1 MTGHEHFPYVRCRSS
16 PPAPPL
22 WQALPQA
29 LADAPVK
36 PRTSRKS
43 DIQGYCRTRNGYIS
57 RTWCQAYLNIWM
69 AERLLLLEAAG
80 SEVQPANLHKSKFL
94 SEALSQ
100 IVISECVQVCYWC
113 ELVCGLARID
123 LM

>member
-1 MTGHEHFPYVRCRSS
+1 MTGREHFPCVRCHSLARA
-16 PPAPPL
+16 APL
-22 WQALPQA
+22 SRPQA
-29 LADAPVK
+29 QPLADAPTK

-43 DIQGYCRTRNGYIS
+43 DIQDYCRTRNGYIS

-94 SEALSQ
+94 SQALSQ
-100 IVISECVQVCYWC
+100 IVISECLYVLL
-113 ELVCGLARID
+113 LVRAFVWGPPRLT
-123 LM
+123 